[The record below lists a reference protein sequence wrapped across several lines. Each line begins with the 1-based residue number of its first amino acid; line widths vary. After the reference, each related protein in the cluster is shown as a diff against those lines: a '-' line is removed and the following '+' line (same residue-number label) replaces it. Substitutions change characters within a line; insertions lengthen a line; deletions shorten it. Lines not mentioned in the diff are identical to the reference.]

1 MFRWRV
7 GLKKEVETHVTL
19 PKWLDDYIFNELG
32 AKYCRSNAD
41 MTVIDW
47 DKSDMLNYLGTY
59 FPRSYAEAYCIFSN
73 YLEQQSNRFQ
83 GQEELSLLD
92 FGSGTGGEI
101 IGIITVLTKQ
111 NPDLKKIKIIPID
124 GNSHAL
130 QLFDKVIKE
139 YQKHTNLC
147 FEWLSSPIHIDDFY
161 DLSVLDTV
169 LRGKYDIVIS
179 FKAICEFVTKQQF
192 ENRNAYEHIARFL
205 MPKLT
210 ENGLFLL
217 VDVTTYND
225 TTKEWLPKM
234 LNMGLHSANIKKY
247 IQNDGYS
254 QAFLVTHSHKMNDV
268 SKVAWRLI
276 TKA

>member
-1 MFRWRV
+1 M
-7 GLKKEVETHVTL
+7 ETHVTL

>member
-1 MFRWRV
+1 M
-7 GLKKEVETHVTL
+7 ETHVTL

-59 FPRSYAEAYCIFSN
+59 FPRSYAEAFCIFSN

-111 NPDLKKIKIIPID
+111 YPDLKKIKIIPID

-147 FEWLSSPIHIDDFY
+147 LEWL
-161 DLSVLDTV
+161 
-169 LRGKYDIVIS
+169 
-179 FKAICEFVTKQQF
+179 
-192 ENRNAYEHIARFL
+192 
-205 MPKLT
+205 
-210 ENGLFLL
+210 
-217 VDVTTYND
+217 
-225 TTKEWLPKM
+225 
-234 LNMGLHSANIKKY
+234 
-247 IQNDGYS
+247 
-254 QAFLVTHSHKMNDV
+254 
-268 SKVAWRLI
+268 
-276 TKA
+276 

>member
-7 GLKKEVETHVTL
+7 GLKKNVETHVTL

-111 NPDLKKIKIIPID
+111 YPDLKKIKIIPID

-147 FEWLSSPIHIDDFY
+147 LEWLSSPIHIDDFY

-234 LNMGLHSANIKKY
+234 LNMGLHSANINKY

>member
-111 NPDLKKIKIIPID
+111 YPDLKKIKIIPID

-147 FEWLSSPIHIDDFY
+147 LEWLSSPIHIDDFY

-234 LNMGLHSANIKKY
+234 LNMGLHSANINKY